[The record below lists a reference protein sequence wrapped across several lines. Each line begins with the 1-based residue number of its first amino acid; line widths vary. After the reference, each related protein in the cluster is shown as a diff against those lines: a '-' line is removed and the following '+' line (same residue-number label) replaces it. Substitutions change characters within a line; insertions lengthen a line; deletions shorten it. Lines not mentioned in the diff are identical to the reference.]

1 MYLIF
6 SWYDGFSTFHVNA
19 AGEVVKHVADK
30 MMPDSDSVA
39 EKVPTTPLAA
49 AKLAFVAGLIPS
61 FRDIPLIT

>member
-1 MYLIF
+1 
-6 SWYDGFSTFHVNA
+6 
-19 AGEVVKHVADK
+19 

>member
-30 MMPDSDSVA
+30 V
-39 EKVPTTPLAA
+39 
-49 AKLAFVAGLIPS
+49 KLGLFTIFTFLLTLS
-61 FRDIPLIT
+61 CR